1 MNEAK
6 NILHVGKV
14 VLTEDCIAELESM
27 QADKNDMLNDT
38 IRVLLTS
45 IMLLNLPEGE
55 SAKIKE
61 KKQSNIENLAIIVM
75 NIERL
80 GAPK

>member
-1 MNEAK
+1 MPEAK

-14 VLTEDCIAELESM
+14 VLTDECIAELESM
-27 QADKNDMLNDT
+27 QANKNDMLNDT
-38 IRVLLTS
+38 MRILLTS

-55 SAKIKE
+55 SDRVKE
-61 KKQSNIENLAIIVM
+61 KKKSNIEELAIVVM